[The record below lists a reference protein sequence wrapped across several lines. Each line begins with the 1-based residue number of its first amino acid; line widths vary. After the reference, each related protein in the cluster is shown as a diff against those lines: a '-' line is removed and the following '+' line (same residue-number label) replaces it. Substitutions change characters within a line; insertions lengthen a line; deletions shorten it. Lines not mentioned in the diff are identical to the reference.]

1 MDMLIEAGDYIIEHN
16 LFSKMG
22 IPGWAVPRIKETW
35 ESEPPMLYGRFDFAY
50 GPDGAK
56 LLEYNADTPT
66 ALLETAIQ
74 WHWVQDV
81 FGPSGDQW
89 NTVHEALVSRW
100 RELNE
105 ADRLPGQWVHMLH
118 TTAEGSGEDF
128 MTIGYM
134 AATAHEAGIRVEL
147 MPIENIG
154 FNEEQGFL
162 DMQGRYVRTAFKLYP
177 WEWIVHEGFSS
188 AALDRMGDRARP
200 DHLDRADLEDD
211 VVQQGDPAG
220 ALGAVS
226 RARDPAA
233 RLVRGRGAQGPRVLR
248 PQAAAGA
255 RGGGLGGRDRR
266 QGGRARARG
275 RATARRDSSCSST
288 PTWASTRAGS
298 APCSACGRS
307 TWSPWAVGFASSTG

>member
-66 ALLETAIQ
+66 ALLETAVQ

-89 NTVHEALVSRW
+89 NTVHEALVTRW

-154 FNEEQGFL
+154 YNDEQGFL

-177 WEWIVHEGFSS
+177 WEWIVHEHFSS
-188 AALDRMGDRARP
+188 AALDRMGDEP
-200 DHLDRADLEDD
+200 GQTTWIEPIWKMMWSNKGILPVLWELYPEHET
-211 VVQQGDPAG
+211 
-220 ALGAVS
+220 
-226 RARDPAA
+226 PAA

-248 PQAAAGA
+248 AQAPAGA
-255 RGGGLGGRDRR
+255 RGSRLGGGGRR
-266 QGGRARARG
+266 QGRRAGAGTGLRR
-275 RATARRDSSCSST
+275 RRDSSCSST

-298 APCSACGRS
+298 ARCSACGRS